1 LYGKG
6 ERSGYYSSFI
16 LAVRD
21 LNQKKLYTIGRVSNL
36 SEDLMGYLT
45 GIVEKTKVREDV
57 DGVFV
62 KPSIVLEV
70 TYQKIQETDEY
81 TSGYAL
87 RVSKFVRLRE
97 DKSVED
103 IDTLDKLKK
112 LYELQYERFKLQDL

>member
-1 LYGKG
+1 
-6 ERSGYYSSFI
+6 
-16 LAVRD
+16 
-21 LNQKKLYTIGRVSNL
+21 
-36 SEDLMGYLT
+36 MGYLT

-97 DKSVED
+97 GKSVED